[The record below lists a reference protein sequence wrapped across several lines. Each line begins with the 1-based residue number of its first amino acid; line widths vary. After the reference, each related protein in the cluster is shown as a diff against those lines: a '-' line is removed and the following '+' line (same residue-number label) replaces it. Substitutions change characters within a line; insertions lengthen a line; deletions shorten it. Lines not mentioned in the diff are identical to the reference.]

1 MNKDFSK
8 YIDDLANAVRQLG
21 KAFGDICTAL
31 GNLSGSFCKSI
42 ATPKEWYLLK
52 HAKKW
57 RTRKKYQRRLK
68 LRLMKIATEYT
79 DEWPAWRTQTLN
91 TPYFQEAKDE

>member
-8 YIDDLANAVRQLG
+8 YIDDLAAATSRLG
-21 KAFGDICTAL
+21 KAFGDVCTAL
-31 GNLSGSFCKSI
+31 VNLTGSFYMSV
-42 ATPKEWYLLK
+42 ASPKELYLLK

-68 LRLMKIATEYT
+68 LRLMKIAAEQK